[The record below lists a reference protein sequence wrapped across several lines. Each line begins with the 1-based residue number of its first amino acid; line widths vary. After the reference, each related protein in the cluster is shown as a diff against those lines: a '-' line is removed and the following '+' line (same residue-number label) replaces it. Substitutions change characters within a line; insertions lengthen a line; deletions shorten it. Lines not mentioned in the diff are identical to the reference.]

1 MNILI
6 IDGDHEE
13 REYYAQRLRATS
25 SDYIIHEASTG
36 RHGLGMYESHCIDCV
51 ILELELPD
59 MSGLGVL
66 VKLVPLAQS
75 PEVPVIVLTRL
86 HFLSLTELAILNG
99 ACACLSKN
107 FSSSDFLHEVIGQA
121 TSTICRDPK
130 KARFSHPALKSC
142 LSGAPTAETLGNMLG
157 PSGP

>member
-1 MNILI
+1 MNLLI

-13 REYYAQRLRATS
+13 REYYARRLRATS
-25 SDYIIHEASTG
+25 SDYVIHEAATG
-36 RHGLGMYESHCIDCV
+36 HLGLGMYESHCIDCV

-66 VKLVPLAQS
+66 VRLVPLAQF

-107 FSSSDFLHEVIGQA
+107 FSSSDFLHEVIDQA
-121 TSTICRDPK
+121 TSAIRRDPK
-130 KARFSHPALKSC
+130 KTRFAHPALKTC
-142 LSGAPTAETLGNMLG
+142 VNGAPTVETLGNMLG
-157 PSGP
+157 PSGS